1 MGEGPNFW
9 TLFKLSFNI
18 HKLSEEKLVEVLSL
32 RRLATLQ
39 NINLSGW
46 GFIYWQLPQHLKI
59 ISDCHPLIRSLSIGP
74 QMILKFCNKEEAA
87 KLAEA
92 LIKFEEVECSCLC
105 KDETLLLGALT
116 SASNRAD
123 SKLKVIS
130 FQARSSKF
138 NSEALAEARRRFAVN
153 LLEDP
158 DRDSDHFA
166 NPDPDYY
173 DDISEIL
180 NPSPIDL

>member
-1 MGEGPNFW
+1 M
-9 TLFKLSFNI
+9 
-18 HKLSEEKLVEVLSL
+18 
-32 RRLATLQ
+32 
-39 NINLSGW
+39 
-46 GFIYWQLPQHLKI
+46 
-59 ISDCHPLIRSLSIGP
+59 
-74 QMILKFCNKEEAA
+74 
-87 KLAEA
+87 AEA
-92 LIKFEEVECSCLC
+92 FTKFEEVECSCLC

-138 NSEALAEARRRFAVN
+138 NSKDLAEARRRFAVN

-158 DRDSDHFA
+158 DRDPDHFA